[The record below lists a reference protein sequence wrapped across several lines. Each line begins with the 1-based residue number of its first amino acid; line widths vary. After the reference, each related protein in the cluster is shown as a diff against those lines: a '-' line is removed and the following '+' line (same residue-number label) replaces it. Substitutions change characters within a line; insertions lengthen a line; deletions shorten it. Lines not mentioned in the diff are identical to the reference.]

1 MRRLGALSPQKKKI
15 RTIPLMPG
23 LDFLHSI
30 KKNRFLIIS
39 MVKRDLKG
47 RYSGSFM
54 GMLWSLLN
62 PLSLF
67 CIYTFVFSIILK
79 GQVGREYGNIPFA
92 IWLLAG
98 MIPWIF
104 FSEAVSQAATTIT
117 GNAQLVKKSVFDKDI
132 LPLCAVGAN
141 FVNHFIYLSLFV
153 IAIVFVGLTPRVSY
167 LWLIPLW
174 LLVFLHALAWSY
186 LLSSLN
192 VYIRDIGQSLGLLL
206 LLAFFSTPIV
216 YPAEMA
222 PAWAQMILR
231 FNPYCHI
238 VHFYREVL
246 LLGKLPDPV
255 LFMMLFL
262 AIAAFFVIS
271 KTVFDRLS
279 LGFADAL

>member
-1 MRRLGALSPQKKKI
+1 MKTHLI
-15 RTIPLMPG
+15 PG
-23 LDFLHSI
+23 LDFLKSI

-54 GMLWSLLN
+54 GMFWSILN

-67 CIYTFVFSIILK
+67 CIYTFVFSVILK
-79 GQVGREYGNIPFA
+79 AKAGAEYGGIPFP

-98 MIPWIF
+98 IVPWIF
-104 FSEAVSQAATTIT
+104 FSEAVSQAATTII
-117 GNAQLVKKSVFDKDI
+117 GNAPLVKKSVFDKDI
-132 LPLCAVGAN
+132 LPFCAVSAN
-141 FVNHFIYLSLFV
+141 FINHLIYLFLFV
-153 IAIVFVGLTPRVSY
+153 IAIAFIGLSPRVSF

-192 VYIRDIGQSLGLLL
+192 VYIRDIGQSLGLML

-231 FNPYCHI
+231 LNPYSHI
-238 VHFYREVL
+238 VRFYREVL
-246 LLGKLPDPV
+246 LLGKVPDPF
-255 LFMMLFL
+255 LFVTLFL
-262 AIAAFFVIS
+262 TVAVFFVIS
-271 KTVFDRLS
+271 KTVFNRLS
-279 LGFADAL
+279 PGFADVL